1 MAKSKRSSKRSS
13 KKSKN
18 KACRKRGHGAMFCD
32 LAEAGRVLT
41 TISVVL
47 NFVICAIVLIVS
59 IVLVVKGK
67 DGEMI
72 NLGDKNDKEP
82 PVSAKEVGEG
92 GIVFSL
98 IWAAW
103 VGLVWWLVE
112 KYDMIS
118 VISIS
123 FWLLSLV
130 VGIIAGVNFHK
141 KVNGGNGNGN

>member
-1 MAKSKRSSKRSS
+1 MATSKRSSKRSS
-13 KKSKN
+13 KKNKN

-32 LAEAGRVLT
+32 LAETGRVLT

-47 NFVICAIVLIVS
+47 NFIICAIVLIVS

-67 DGEMI
+67 EGRGTWNIGE
-72 NLGDKNDKEP
+72 NEP
-82 PVSAKEVGEG
+82 PISLKKVGEG

-112 KYDMIS
+112 KYDIIS

-130 VGIIAGVNFHK
+130 VGIIAGANFHR
-141 KVNGGNGNGN
+141 KVNGGKGN

>member
-13 KKSKN
+13 KKNKN
-18 KACRKRGHGAMFCD
+18 KACRKRGHGAVFCD

-67 DGEMI
+67 DGETI
-72 NLGDKNDKEP
+72 KLGDNEP
-82 PVSAKEVGEG
+82 SVTAKEVGEG

-112 KYDMIS
+112 KYDIIS